1 MALFLTESTISY
13 FLTDLLAQK
22 IKMFLLECSDLSFKY
37 ESQQNWLFKNIS
49 LTLERGEVL
58 LVTGPSGSGKTTF
71 LNILCKIIPDINSG
85 NIVGSIKIK
94 NKDLQNYTM
103 PQLSRELS
111 LLWQDPDK
119 QLIFPTVEMELAFY
133 PENYNVA
140 PEKIK
145 NRINKILHDLKISE
159 LQDRDTAFLSFG
171 EKKLVALASL
181 LTYQPDILLMDEL
194 TAGLSERKLD
204 LVLKKIS
211 GLTEA
216 GTLLVIAD
224 NNPILNNLATEKINI
239 ENYK

>member
-1 MALFLTESTISY
+1 
-13 FLTDLLAQK
+13 
-22 IKMFLLECSDLSFKY
+22 MFLLECSDLSFKY

>member
-1 MALFLTESTISY
+1 
-13 FLTDLLAQK
+13 
-22 IKMFLLECSDLSFKY
+22 LSFKY

-49 LTLERGEVL
+49 ISLAKGELL

-71 LNILCKIIPDINSG
+71 FNILCKIIPDINSG
-85 NIVGSIKIK
+85 TIEGSIKIK
-94 NKDLQNYTM
+94 DKDIQNYMM
-103 PQLSRELS
+103 PNLSKELS

-133 PENYNVA
+133 PENYNIA

-145 NRINKILHDLKISE
+145 NRINKILQDLKISE

-194 TAGLSERKLD
+194 TAGLSEKKLN
-204 LVLKKIS
+204 LVLKKIND
-211 GLTEA
+211 LTEI
-216 GTLLVIAD
+216 GTSLIIAD

-239 ENYK
+239 EKYK